1 MSNER
6 QLRKKEE
13 VRKLILDASKHII
26 SKDGVQAL
34 SIRKITKAIEY
45 SPAIVYHYFKDK
57 NEIVDAIMSE
67 GFGKIIASINSV
79 ERNEKEPEK
88 EIKEVFMNYIRTTLE
103 YPEEYK
109 AFVLNDDPTILKRIT
124 ILKQGITEI
133 RPTLK
138 ALKEN
143 IQRGIDLGRYS
154 PRDAEL
160 TAQIIWTSISG
171 LLGRIIIEKDVP
183 KEQIDRLI
191 EHQFAMLF
199 EGLLVKNK

>member
-1 MSNER
+1 MSSDR

-13 VRKLILDASKHII
+13 IKKLILDASRDII
-26 SKDGVQAL
+26 SKEGVQGL

-57 NEIVDAIMSE
+57 SEIVDAIMNE
-67 GFGKIIASINSV
+67 GFGRIIASINSV
-79 ERNEKEPEK
+79 QRNEREPEK
-88 EIKEVFMNYIRTTLE
+88 EIKEIFNNYIRTTLE

-109 AFVLNDDPTILKRIT
+109 AFVLNDDPTITKRIT
-124 ILKQGITEI
+124 ILEQGITEKK
-133 RPTLK
+133 PTLK

-154 PRDAEL
+154 PRDPEL

-171 LLGRIIIEKDVP
+171 LLIRIIIEKDIP
-183 KEQIDRLI
+183 KDQIDRLI
-191 EHQFAMLF
+191 EHQFIMLF